1 MMLKVKRYQRSQPK
15 EEMKAAE
22 SEQGASSRVAAS
34 LAQNDLL
41 ILHHHELSNIF
52 NWQQNINKL
61 VALSQTFPVVTLNSP
76 PNESEAIMN
85 FYDTYSISTKTLF
98 RPETVFIMIKAVMG
112 SFDRYIQAANA
123 LA

>member
-1 MMLKVKRYQRSQPK
+1 MQ
-15 EEMKAAE
+15 
-22 SEQGASSRVAAS
+22 
-34 LAQNDLL
+34 QNDLL

-61 VALSQTFPVVTLNSP
+61 VALSQTFPVVTLDSP
-76 PNESEAIMN
+76 QNESEAITN

-98 RPETVFIMIKAVMG
+98 RPETVFIMIRAVVG

>member
-1 MMLKVKRYQRSQPK
+1 MQ
-15 EEMKAAE
+15 
-22 SEQGASSRVAAS
+22 
-34 LAQNDLL
+34 QNDLL

-61 VALSQTFPVVTLNSP
+61 VALSQTFPVVTLGSP
-76 PNESEAIMN
+76 QNESEAITN

-98 RPETVFIMIKAVMG
+98 RPETVFIMIRAVLG

>member
-1 MMLKVKRYQRSQPK
+1 
-15 EEMKAAE
+15 MKGSE
-22 SEQGASSRVAAS
+22 PEQGASSRVAAS

-76 PNESEAIMN
+76 PNESEVTMN

-98 RPETVFIMIKAVMG
+98 RPETVYIMIKAVMG